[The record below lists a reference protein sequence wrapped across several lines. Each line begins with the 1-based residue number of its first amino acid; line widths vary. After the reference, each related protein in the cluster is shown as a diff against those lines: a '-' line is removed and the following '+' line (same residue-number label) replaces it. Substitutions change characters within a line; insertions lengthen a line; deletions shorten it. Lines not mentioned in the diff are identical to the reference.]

1 MRSIFLT
8 EKIILKATHRGY
20 LKIADK
26 EIACA
31 VLENGKRIISQ
42 TGLFEAFD
50 RPRTGKI
57 KDEKFPSILSAR
69 NLYPLVDDEIL
80 SKSKVIHYYHTNG
93 RIATGHDAELIT
105 LICDLYIEA
114 KSKDILYPSQE
125 KHFERAMI
133 LIRSLAKVGITALID
148 EATGYQYDRESQA
161 LQKLLEQYISKDLM
175 KWQKRFPNSYY
186 KEIFRL
192 HDWDYNADS
201 NLRPGYVGK
210 FTNKY
215 VYDLF
220 PKEVMDEIKHLNPIE
235 NNSFRKNKYH
245 QYLTP
250 TIGVPQL
257 DKHISKLI
265 AVMKL
270 SKNIEEF
277 ENNFKSVFEEELE
290 IKERHDAR
298 REIAVSKE

>member
-1 MRSIFLT
+1 M
-8 EKIILKATHRGY
+8 KATHRGH

-26 EIACA
+26 EIPCA
-31 VLENGKRIISQ
+31 VLENGSRIISQ

-50 RPRTGKI
+50 RPRTGKV
-57 KDEKFPSILSAR
+57 KDEKFPSIISAR
-69 NLYPLVDDEIL
+69 NLYPLVDEDIL
-80 SKSKVIHYYHTNG
+80 NKSQVIHYYHTNG
-93 RIATGHDAELIT
+93 RIATGHDAELIP
-105 LICDLYIEA
+105 LLCELYIDA
-114 KSKDILYPSQE
+114 KSKEILYPSQE
-125 KHFERAMI
+125 KHYERAMI

-148 EATGYQYDRESQA
+148 EATGYQRDRESQE

-186 KEIFRL
+186 KEIFKL
-192 HDWDYNADS
+192 HDWDYDADS
-201 NLRPGYVGK
+201 NLRPGYVGT

-220 PKEVMDEIKHLNPIE
+220 PKDVMDEIKKQNPVE
-235 NNSFRKNKYH
+235 NNSFRKNRYH

-270 SKNIEEF
+270 SRNVEEF
-277 ENNFKSVFEEELE
+277 ENNFNSVFEEEIA

-298 REIAVSKE
+298 REQAATKE